1 MAAFEPILSGIPGLD
16 RCLDSIRL
24 GDNVVWQVSDLD
36 AFRTFAKA
44 FAEQAVRDG
53 RNILYIRFA
62 GHDPILP
69 AMPGVREVHMP
80 LSHLFESFTV
90 DIHNLIEREGRDAFY
105 VFDCLSELEEAWAT
119 DLMMGNFF
127 HLTCPFLFSL
137 DTVAYFPI
145 LRGRHSFDAIDIIA
159 NTTQL
164 FLDVFPGSVVA
175 APQRAFGIV
184 ILRLFRAAD
193 LAHMRA
199 RAGGMIRRL
208 HDDRPLAP
216 AVRQL
221 RDGAIVHVQELLRV
235 VIHVAL
241 ADEQLRVI
249 VGREQ
254 QR

>member
-16 RCLDSIRL
+16 SCLDSIRL

-36 AFRTFAKA
+36 AFRYFARA

-69 AMPGVREVHMP
+69 AMPGVREIHVP

-127 HLTCPFLFSL
+127 HLTCPFLDSWERFFHAARVKYDAGL
-137 DTVAYFPI
+137 DIQSECDRMCDIMLTRDKRMRGMIVEQFQPEDYFEIHDRMIGTGLIGGKACGMLLSRKIVQNRDAELFERIEP
-145 LRGRHSFDAIDIIA
+145 HDSFYIGS
-159 NTTQL
+159 
-164 FLDVFPGSVVA
+164 DVFRESYR
-175 APQRAFGIV
+175 PQHRIS
-184 ILRLFRAAD
+184 RSR
-193 LAHMRA
+193 
-199 RAGGMIRRL
+199 
-208 HDDRPLAP
+208 
-216 AVRQL
+216 
-221 RDGAIVHVQELLRV
+221 
-235 VIHVAL
+235 
-241 ADEQLRVI
+241 
-249 VGREQ
+249 
-254 QR
+254 

>member
-36 AFRTFAKA
+36 EFRFFAKA

-69 AMPGVREVHMP
+69 AMPGVREVHVP

-137 DTVAYFPI
+137 DTVAYFPV

-159 NTTQL
+159 STTQL
-164 FLDVFPGSVVA
+164 FLDIFPGGKGLGKTACPSCTA
-175 APQRAFGIV
+175 
-184 ILRLFRAAD
+184 LRLRS
-193 LAHMRA
+193 HR
-199 RAGGMIRRL
+199 
-208 HDDRPLAP
+208 
-216 AVRQL
+216 RQL
-221 RDGAIVHVQELLRV
+221 LSRLGERGAQPLLPQSQRHEGPQKQPEHGQLGAIFSCRPCK
-235 VIHVAL
+235 I
-241 ADEQLRVI
+241 
-249 VGREQ
+249 
-254 QR
+254 

>member
-69 AMPGVREVHMP
+69 AMPGVREVHVP

-127 HLTCPFLFSL
+127 HLTCPFLFIL
-137 DTVAYFPI
+137 DTVAYFSGWAGQT
-145 LRGRHSFDAIDIIA
+145 L
-159 NTTQL
+159 
-164 FLDVFPGSVVA
+164 FPGGKGLGKA
-175 APQRAFGIV
+175 ACAPGPA
-184 ILRLFRAAD
+184 LRLRSQRHQLLFRFGERGAQP
-193 LAHMRA
+193 LLPQSQ
-199 RAGGMIRRL
+199 RREGAQKQPEHGQL
-208 HDDRPLAP
+208 GALLPRRPCK
-216 AVRQL
+216 
-221 RDGAIVHVQELLRV
+221 I
-235 VIHVAL
+235 
-241 ADEQLRVI
+241 
-249 VGREQ
+249 
-254 QR
+254 